1 MRSSFG
7 DYRHAGPGP
16 TSIAEQVIA
25 PSFSLSGSD
34 AATVARTMQQLIDDL
49 PEQIALLDEQC
60 TILVTNHA
68 WNEVVDQHGYRDLA
82 VGHNYRGFC
91 AQKAAEGYEPA
102 IEALA
107 ALDDIGRGT
116 RTYWQLTYNGRE
128 RWSGRD
134 YQINIHSIAA
144 GTESLIFVAR
154 FDLTEIEE
162 LRRAK
167 AAFGPALIASQ
178 TEERQ
183 RIARELHDSTSQ
195 LLAAAGLLVCRLKQT
210 SRGLEDRMLI
220 DELRGLIDEANQEIR
235 VVSYLAVL
243 PALEMGLADALKSF
257 VGGFGRRTG
266 IQASF
271 EIVGEVAP
279 MASTTETVLYRI
291 AQEALS
297 NVYRHANATRLRVLL
312 SYRRSA
318 VHLAVSDDGDG
329 IPGAVLL
336 DRGRAGVGLASMRS
350 RLSEVGGRLSIRR
363 TLPRYGANRHHRST
377 VPE

>member
-1 MRSSFG
+1 MHSSFE
-7 DYRHAGPGP
+7 DYRLAGVGLE
-16 TSIAEQVIA
+16 SAAEQVNA
-25 PSFSLSGSD
+25 PPFILNHSN
-34 AATVARTMQQLIDDL
+34 AAAVARTMQQLIDDL

-60 TILVTNHA
+60 TILVTNRG
-68 WNEVVDQHGYRDLA
+68 WNEAVDQHGYRELS
-82 VGHNYRGFC
+82 VGHNYRAFC

-107 ALDDIGRGT
+107 ALEDIGRGT
-116 RTYWQLTYNGRE
+116 RAYWQLTYNGRD

-134 YQINIHSIAA
+134 YQISIHRIVA
-144 GTESLIFVAR
+144 GTESLISVAR

-162 LRRAK
+162 LRREK

-178 TEERQ
+178 TVERQ

-195 LLAAAGLLVCRLKQT
+195 LLTAAGLLLCRLRQI
-210 SRGLEDRMLI
+210 SRGLKSRTLV
-220 DELRGLIDEANQEIR
+220 DELQALIDEANQEIR
-235 VVSYLAVL
+235 VVSYLAVP
-243 PALEMGLADALKSF
+243 PALKTGLPDAVKAI

-266 IQASF
+266 IQTSF
-271 EIVGEVAP
+271 EIVGDVVP
-279 MASTTETVLYRI
+279 TASAETVLYRI

-318 VHLAVSDDGDG
+318 VHLIVSDDGVG
-329 IPGAVLL
+329 IPVGVLL
-336 DRGRAGVGLASMRS
+336 DRGRGGVGLASMRS

-363 TLPRYGANRHHRST
+363 LSPGTALVASIGMLP
-377 VPE
+377 PE

>member
-1 MRSSFG
+1 
-7 DYRHAGPGP
+7 
-16 TSIAEQVIA
+16 
-25 PSFSLSGSD
+25 
-34 AATVARTMQQLIDDL
+34 
-49 PEQIALLDEQC
+49 
-60 TILVTNHA
+60 
-68 WNEVVDQHGYRDLA
+68 
-82 VGHNYRGFC
+82 
-91 AQKAAEGYEPA
+91 
-102 IEALA
+102 
-107 ALDDIGRGT
+107 
-116 RTYWQLTYNGRE
+116 
-128 RWSGRD
+128 
-134 YQINIHSIAA
+134 
-144 GTESLIFVAR
+144 
-154 FDLTEIEE
+154 
-162 LRRAK
+162 
-167 AAFGPALIASQ
+167 
-178 TEERQ
+178 
-183 RIARELHDSTSQ
+183 
-195 LLAAAGLLVCRLKQT
+195 
-210 SRGLEDRMLI
+210 MLI

-363 TLPRYGANRHHRST
+363 LSPGTALIGT
-377 VPE
+377 IGVPCQSNC